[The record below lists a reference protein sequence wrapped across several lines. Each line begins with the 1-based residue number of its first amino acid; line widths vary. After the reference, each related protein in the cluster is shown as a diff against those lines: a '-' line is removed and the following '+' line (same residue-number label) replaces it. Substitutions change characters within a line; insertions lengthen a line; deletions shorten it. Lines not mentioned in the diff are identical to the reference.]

1 MSIGNFRISGARVGI
16 LLLAAAALLTV
27 GCRQDMHDQPYLEPF
42 ELDETFRNGTA
53 NQPIPAGTVARGL
66 LKDDTHFWFGR
77 DDAGALVD
85 ELPAQ
90 IQWSRELLERG
101 QERYDIFCSV
111 CHDQTGSG
119 RGMIVRRGFKQPQP
133 LYEQRLKDM
142 PLGYFYDVA
151 TNGFGI
157 MPAYNKQV
165 PEDDRWAIAAYIRV
179 LQLSQGSQID
189 ELPADVQ
196 AEVKH
201 ALASNDHGS
210 ADHGSGH
217 ASGDHGSEGH
227 ASEDPGSEGSDDAS
241 HGDSTHE

>member
-1 MSIGNFRISGARVGI
+1 MSIGNFRIAGRRVGV
-16 LLLAAAALLTV
+16 LLLAAAALSTV

-42 ELDETFRNGTA
+42 EVDETFASGTA
-53 NQPIPAGTVARGL
+53 NQPLPAGTVARGL
-66 LKDDTHFWFGR
+66 LKEDTHFWFGR
-77 DDAGALVD
+77 DESGALVD

-101 QERYDIFCSV
+101 QERYDIYCSV

-201 ALASNDHGS
+201 ALASTGSGDAHGTGHDAGAQGDDHG
-210 ADHGSGH
+210 
-217 ASGDHGSEGH
+217 
-227 ASEDPGSEGSDDAS
+227 DAS

>member
-1 MSIGNFRISGARVGI
+1 MSIGDFRKFGRRAG
-16 LLLAAAALLTV
+16 LLLAAVTALLTV

-42 ELDETFRNGTA
+42 ELNEVFENGVA

-66 LKDDTHFWFGR
+66 LKEDTHYWFGR
-77 DDAGALVD
+77 DESGALVD
-85 ELPAQ
+85 ELPSQ
-90 IQWSRELLERG
+90 IQGSRALLERG
-101 QERYDIFCSV
+101 QERYDIYCSV
-111 CHDQTGSG
+111 CHDQAGSG

-151 TNGFGI
+151 SNGFGI
-157 MPAYNKQV
+157 MPAYSKQV
-165 PEDDRWAIAAYIRV
+165 PVDDRWAIAAYIRV

-201 ALASNDHGS
+201 ALASDGHSEDH
-210 ADHGSGH
+210 
-217 ASGDHGSEGH
+217 SEGH
-227 ASEDPGSEGSDDAS
+227 DDAG